1 MGCAARLWEMKS
13 EKDEPLPATVRFV
26 FTIGIL
32 ILIGWFAMFWL
43 LRARW

>member
-1 MGCAARLWEMKS
+1 MKS
-13 EKDEPLPATVRFV
+13 QRDEPLPATLTFV

-32 ILIGWFAMFWL
+32 IVLGWFAMFAL